1 MSPDPAFVRS
11 IKEVGEVWGRPGSDL
26 VIPPF
31 PVRVGAARRHDV
43 FGGRVDGRTSWRGAG
58 RVLSGMPKTDDA
70 VRADPRY
77 QSHVRNFIP
86 VRCVRR
92 HDVAHRQGAGWQVRR
107 SPRCWGAMKHSQSVF
122 AGPTGRAGGNSEAD
136 VGPGRTTLFNRERPL
151 PSLWR

>member
-1 MSPDPAFVRS
+1 
-11 IKEVGEVWGRPGSDL
+11 VWGRPGSDL
-26 VIPPF
+26 VIPLF
-31 PVRVGAARRHDV
+31 RSGSALQGATM
-43 FGGRVDGRTSWRGAG
+43 FSGGVSMVEHPWRAAG

-107 SPRCWGAMKHSQSVF
+107 SPRCWGAMTHSQSVF